1 MIGTILHFDSETDGG
16 VLRGEDGVR
25 YRFARADWASLG
37 SPIAGDIVDFEPD
50 NARATE
56 IFVTSRI
63 AVAEPPMSQSAPF
76 VSMASASTAAS
87 NASASISPSGATV
100 IPIGAEAAT
109 AAAPLAALPPSSSS
123 VPMTALGEVSMPSG
137 LGARFFIAYLITLIP
152 TYILPYF
159 GSNSMLVNGIG
170 AEIAGG
176 KPVQF
181 WYHISAYAGL
191 IFLAYVRGVRIV
203 RAWLIAFPIFAMFF
217 DLVPVIN
224 NIPWVPSI
232 LNIAA
237 LYIGASRSAP
247 AGYAPESLNTKIEFG
262 LWAIAAF
269 SAFAIFKIW
278 MTPFNYGNP
287 FASSMLLWPV
297 LGLAGFF
304 AFKYR
309 IGEGA
314 ALVATF
320 GGTETGETET
330 GPIERSTMV
339 DPQGAG
345 TPVFSPCSSHTPSLK
360 IAEPVTAVPSAASYC
375 PQCGFRNSQGDSFCG
390 DCGTG
395 LEVIAP

>member
-63 AVAEPPMSQSAPF
+63 AVAEPPVSQGAPF
-76 VSMASASTAAS
+76 VTQTPDTTV
-87 NASASISPSGATV
+87 ASIAPAVSGTTV
-100 IPIGAEAAT
+100 TQIVAE
-109 AAAPLAALPPSSSS
+109 AAPLAALPSSSS
-123 VPMTALGEVSMPSG
+123 EPMTALGEVSMPSG

-159 GSNSMLVNGIG
+159 GSNSMLINGIG

-176 KPVQF
+176 RPVQF

-191 IFLAYVRGVRIV
+191 IFLAYIRGVRIARV
-203 RAWLIAFPIFAMFF
+203 WLFAFPIFAMFF

-320 GGTETGETET
+320 GGTENSAPEAS
-330 GPIERSTMV
+330 PIERSTIA
-339 DPQGAG
+339 DPQSAG
-345 TPVFSPCSSHTPSLK
+345 TPVFSPSSSHTPSLK
-360 IAEPVTAVPSAASYC
+360 TAEPVAAVPSAASYC

-395 LEVIAP
+395 LEVIGS